1 MAMVLDELVLALGI
15 DDKNFSAGEQAVV
28 AGLDRLTA
36 VMENVAQAFD
46 TGEKKSSEALDK
58 TGKKADKTAKDME
71 ASGKKAASFFSS
83 IRAQVL
89 ALAGVTLSLGGLK
102 SFVTGF
108 TSNLNQLATAADAF
122 GMSAKS
128 LDGWT
133 KAGEAFGVSA
143 NEIVGA
149 FSRINDAKARLKS
162 GLGLDPQLQSLLLAV
177 NQAGANIDLGRDG
190 TEDIVRKLAAAFPKL
205 NKDQQQAYG
214 SELGYGYAAQQ
225 WFGSGHA
232 LRDVDRFTARSGV
245 DDQSIAAARKFRQQ
259 WAEISQAFEKTGYI
273 LFNALLPYIKQFNAW
288 LNDLANWMAQHP
300 DEIKAAVQGVFDVLS
315 NIVGVAGEAANAVG
329 GWQNAIL
336 LLVSA
341 SVGGKLLSLF
351 KGLSGAL
358 MGPAGL
364 IAALV
369 ALEEFVVKPL
379 EEKYPALK
387 NNPVADA
394 LNNLPFSDKVE
405 EWGKSARDWVKDTFR
420 INLPFSDKVEE
431 WGKSAHDWVK
441 DTFGINLPRGDG
453 YGQGQAPTQF
463 AQSVR
468 RPQPTKAGEEMLA
481 WLQPKLSKLE
491 ETFGLPAGLLRS
503 MVITESGGDTQ
514 AVSKAGAKGPF
525 QFMPG
530 TAKDFGLVGDDVFD
544 PEKSAH
550 AAARY
555 MSQLLKMFDGD
566 LGKALAAYNWGQGN
580 VERKGLGAAP
590 QETREYVPKV
600 LSNLPQPGAGMAA
613 QARQPLGGSQSTI
626 TETTHIGTL
635 QVNSP
640 ADSTK
645 GIIDDARQK
654 INRSS
659 LVGAYAS
666 GVST

>member
-1 MAMVLDELVLALGI
+1 MVLDELVLALGI

-36 VMENVAQAFD
+36 VMENVAKAFD

-162 GLGLDPQLQSLLLAV
+162 GLGLDPQLQSLLLAA
-177 NQAGANIDLGRDG
+177 NQAGANIDLSRDG
-190 TEDIVRKLAAAFPKL
+190 TEDIVRKLAAAFPNL

-288 LNDLANWMAQHP
+288 LNDLAKWMAQHP

-315 NIVGVAGEAANAVG
+315 NIVGVAGEAAKAVG

-369 ALEEFVVKPL
+369 ALEEFVIKPL

-405 EWGKSARDWVKDTFR
+405 G
-420 INLPFSDKVEE
+420 

-453 YGQGQAPTQF
+453 YGQDQAPTQF

-514 AVSKAGAKGPF
+514 AISKAGAKGPF

-613 QARQPLGGSQSTI
+613 QARQPVGGSQSTI

>member
-1 MAMVLDELVLALGI
+1 
-15 DDKNFSAGEQAVV
+15 
-28 AGLDRLTA
+28 
-36 VMENVAQAFD
+36 
-46 TGEKKSSEALDK
+46 
-58 TGKKADKTAKDME
+58 ME

-162 GLGLDPQLQSLLLAV
+162 GLGLDPQLQSLLLAA

-190 TEDIVRKLAAAFPKL
+190 TEDIVRKLAAAFPNL

-358 MGPAGL
+358 MGPGGL

-369 ALEEFVVKPL
+369 ALEEFVIKPL

-405 EWGKSARDWVKDTFR
+405 G
-420 INLPFSDKVEE
+420 

-453 YGQGQAPTQF
+453 YGQDQAPTQF

-590 QETREYVPKV
+590 QQTREYVPKV

-613 QARQPLGGSQSTI
+613 QARQPVGGSQSTI

>member
-162 GLGLDPQLQSLLLAV
+162 GLGLDPQLQSLLLAA

-190 TEDIVRKLAAAFPKL
+190 TEDIVRKLAAAFPNL

-405 EWGKSARDWVKDTFR
+405 G
-420 INLPFSDKVEE
+420 

-503 MVITESGGDTQ
+503 MVITESGGDPQ

-530 TAKDFGLVGDDVFD
+530 TAKDFGLVGDNVFD

-613 QARQPLGGSQSTI
+613 QARQPVGGSQSTI

>member
-1 MAMVLDELVLALGI
+1 VAMVLDELVLALGI

-83 IRAQVL
+83 IRTQVL

-108 TSNLNQLATAADAF
+108 TSYLNQLATAADAF

-162 GLGLDPQLQSLLLAV
+162 GLGLDPQLQSLLLAA

-190 TEDIVRKLAAAFPKL
+190 TEDIVRKLAAAFPNL

-288 LNDLANWMAQHP
+288 LNDLASWMAQHP

-315 NIVGVAGEAANAVG
+315 SIVGIAGEAANAVG

-369 ALEEFVVKPL
+369 ALEEFVIKPL

-405 EWGKSARDWVKDTFR
+405 G
-420 INLPFSDKVEE
+420 

-453 YGQGQAPTQF
+453 YGQDQAPTQF

-613 QARQPLGGSQSTI
+613 QARQPVGGSQSTI

>member
-1 MAMVLDELVLALGI
+1 MVLDELVLALGI

-162 GLGLDPQLQSLLLAV
+162 GLGLDPQLQSLLLAA

-190 TEDIVRKLAAAFPKL
+190 TEDIVRKLAAAFPNL

-358 MGPAGL
+358 MGPGGL

-369 ALEEFVVKPL
+369 ALEEFVIKPL

-405 EWGKSARDWVKDTFR
+405 G
-420 INLPFSDKVEE
+420 

-453 YGQGQAPTQF
+453 YGQDQAPTQF

-590 QETREYVPKV
+590 QQTREYVPKV

-613 QARQPLGGSQSTI
+613 QARQPVGGSQSTI

>member
-162 GLGLDPQLQSLLLAV
+162 GLGLDPQLQSLLLAA

-190 TEDIVRKLAAAFPKL
+190 TEDIVRKLAAAFPNL

-245 DDQSIAAARKFRQQ
+245 GDQSIAAARKFRQQ

-315 NIVGVAGEAANAVG
+315 NIVGVAGEAAKAVG

-387 NNPVADA
+387 DNPVADF
-394 LNNLPFSDKVE
+394 LNNLPGS
-405 EWGKSARDWVKDTFR
+405 DWVNELGKKL
-420 INLPFSDKVEE
+420 LPWRRDE
-431 WGKSAHDWVK
+431 AD
-441 DTFGINLPRGDG
+441 
-453 YGQGQAPTQF
+453 PTQF

-613 QARQPLGGSQSTI
+613 QARQPVGGSQSTI

>member
-58 TGKKADKTAKDME
+58 TGKKADKTAKYME

-162 GLGLDPQLQSLLLAV
+162 GLGLDPQLQSLLLAA

-190 TEDIVRKLAAAFPKL
+190 TEDIVRKLAAAFPNL

-315 NIVGVAGEAANAVG
+315 SIVGVAGEAANAVG

-358 MGPAGL
+358 MGSAGL

-369 ALEEFVVKPL
+369 ALEEFVIKPL

-405 EWGKSARDWVKDTFR
+405 G
-420 INLPFSDKVEE
+420 

-453 YGQGQAPTQF
+453 YGQDQAPTQF

-514 AVSKAGAKGPF
+514 AISKAGAKGPF

-544 PEKSAH
+544 PEKSAY

-613 QARQPLGGSQSTI
+613 QARQPVGGSQSTI

>member
-1 MAMVLDELVLALGI
+1 MVLDELVLALGI

-162 GLGLDPQLQSLLLAV
+162 GLGLDPQLQSLLLAA

-190 TEDIVRKLAAAFPKL
+190 TEDIVRKLAAAFPNL

-245 DDQSIAAARKFRQQ
+245 DEQSIAAARKFRQQ

-369 ALEEFVVKPL
+369 ALEEFVIKPL

-405 EWGKSARDWVKDTFR
+405 G
-420 INLPFSDKVEE
+420 

-453 YGQGQAPTQF
+453 YGQDQAPTQF

-613 QARQPLGGSQSTI
+613 QARQPVGGSQSTI

>member
-162 GLGLDPQLQSLLLAV
+162 GLGLDPQLQSLLLAA

-190 TEDIVRKLAAAFPKL
+190 TEDIVRKLAAAFPNL

-369 ALEEFVVKPL
+369 ALEEFVIKPL

-405 EWGKSARDWVKDTFR
+405 G
-420 INLPFSDKVEE
+420 

-441 DTFGINLPRGDG
+441 ETFGINLPRGDG

-503 MVITESGGDTQ
+503 MVITESGGDPQ

>member
-58 TGKKADKTAKDME
+58 TGKKADKTAKDMG

-162 GLGLDPQLQSLLLAV
+162 GLGLDPQLQSLLLAA

-190 TEDIVRKLAAAFPKL
+190 TEDIVRKLAAAFPNL

-315 NIVGVAGEAANAVG
+315 SIVGVAGEAANAVG

-369 ALEEFVVKPL
+369 ALEEFVIKPL

-405 EWGKSARDWVKDTFR
+405 G
-420 INLPFSDKVEE
+420 

-453 YGQGQAPTQF
+453 YGQDQAPTQF

-613 QARQPLGGSQSTI
+613 QARQPVGGSQSTI

>member
-162 GLGLDPQLQSLLLAV
+162 GLGLDPQLQSLLLAA

-190 TEDIVRKLAAAFPKL
+190 TEDIVRKLAAAFPNL

-315 NIVGVAGEAANAVG
+315 SIVGVAGEAANAVG

-369 ALEEFVVKPL
+369 ALEEFVIKPL

-387 NNPVADA
+387 DNPVADF
-394 LNNLPFSDKVE
+394 LNNLPGS
-405 EWGKSARDWVKDTFR
+405 DWVNELGKKL
-420 INLPFSDKVEE
+420 LPWRRDE
-431 WGKSAHDWVK
+431 AD
-441 DTFGINLPRGDG
+441 P
-453 YGQGQAPTQF
+453 AQF

-530 TAKDFGLVGDDVFD
+530 TAQDFGLVGDDVFD

-613 QARQPLGGSQSTI
+613 QARQPVGGSQSTI

>member
-162 GLGLDPQLQSLLLAV
+162 GLGLDPQLQSLLLAA

-190 TEDIVRKLAAAFPKL
+190 TEDIVRKLAAAFPNL

-245 DDQSIAAARKFRQQ
+245 DDQSIAATRKFRQQ
-259 WAEISQAFEKTGYI
+259 WAEISQAFENTGYI

-369 ALEEFVVKPL
+369 ALEEFVIKPL

-387 NNPVADA
+387 NNLVADA
-394 LNNLPFSDKVE
+394 LNNQPFSDKVE
-405 EWGKSARDWVKDTFR
+405 G
-420 INLPFSDKVEE
+420 

-453 YGQGQAPTQF
+453 YGQDQAPTQF

-613 QARQPLGGSQSTI
+613 QARQPVGGSQSTI

>member
-162 GLGLDPQLQSLLLAV
+162 GLGLDPQLQSLLLAA

-190 TEDIVRKLAAAFPKL
+190 TEDIVRKLAAAFPNL

-369 ALEEFVVKPL
+369 ALEEFVIKPL

-405 EWGKSARDWVKDTFR
+405 G
-420 INLPFSDKVEE
+420 

-453 YGQGQAPTQF
+453 YGQDQAPTQF

-613 QARQPLGGSQSTI
+613 QARQPVGGSQSTI

-659 LVGAYAS
+659 FVGAYAS

>member
-1 MAMVLDELVLALGI
+1 MVLDELVLALGI

-162 GLGLDPQLQSLLLAV
+162 GLGLDPQLQSLLLAA

-190 TEDIVRKLAAAFPKL
+190 TEDIVRKLAAAFPNL

-315 NIVGVAGEAANAVG
+315 SIVGVAGEAVKMVG
-329 GWQNAIL
+329 GWQEAIV

-351 KGLSGAL
+351 QGLSGAL

-369 ALEEFVVKPL
+369 ALEEFVIKPL

-405 EWGKSARDWVKDTFR
+405 G
-420 INLPFSDKVEE
+420 

-530 TAKDFGLVGDDVFD
+530 TAKDFGLIGDDVFD

-613 QARQPLGGSQSTI
+613 QARQPVGGSQSTI

-635 QVNSP
+635 QVNSS

>member
-162 GLGLDPQLQSLLLAV
+162 GLGLDPQLQSLLLAA

-190 TEDIVRKLAAAFPKL
+190 TEDIVRKLAAAFPNL

-315 NIVGVAGEAANAVG
+315 SIVGIAGEAANAVG

-369 ALEEFVVKPL
+369 ALEEFVIKPL

-405 EWGKSARDWVKDTFR
+405 G
-420 INLPFSDKVEE
+420 

-453 YGQGQAPTQF
+453 YGQDQAPTQF

-613 QARQPLGGSQSTI
+613 QARQPVGGSQSTI

>member
-162 GLGLDPQLQSLLLAV
+162 GLGLDPQLQSLLLAA

-190 TEDIVRKLAAAFPKL
+190 TEDIVRKLAAAFPNL

-369 ALEEFVVKPL
+369 ALEEFVIKPL

-405 EWGKSARDWVKDTFR
+405 G
-420 INLPFSDKVEE
+420 

-453 YGQGQAPTQF
+453 YGQDQAPTQF

-503 MVITESGGDTQ
+503 MVITESGGATQ

-530 TAKDFGLVGDDVFD
+530 TAKDFGLVGDDVFE

-613 QARQPLGGSQSTI
+613 QARQPVGGSQSTI

>member
-108 TSNLNQLATAADAF
+108 TSYLNQLATAADAF

-162 GLGLDPQLQSLLLAV
+162 GLGLDPQLQSLLLAA

-190 TEDIVRKLAAAFPKL
+190 TEDIVRKLAAAFPNL

-288 LNDLANWMAQHP
+288 LNDLASWMAQHP

-315 NIVGVAGEAANAVG
+315 SIVGIAGEAANAVG

-369 ALEEFVVKPL
+369 ALEEFVIKPL

-405 EWGKSARDWVKDTFR
+405 G
-420 INLPFSDKVEE
+420 

-453 YGQGQAPTQF
+453 YGQDQAPTQF

-613 QARQPLGGSQSTI
+613 QARQPVGGSQSRI

>member
-162 GLGLDPQLQSLLLAV
+162 GLGLDPQLQSLLLAA

-190 TEDIVRKLAAAFPKL
+190 TEDIVRKLAAAFPNL

-300 DEIKAAVQGVFDVLS
+300 DEIKVAVQGVFDVLS

-369 ALEEFVVKPL
+369 ALEEFVIKPL

-405 EWGKSARDWVKDTFR
+405 G
-420 INLPFSDKVEE
+420 

-453 YGQGQAPTQF
+453 YGQDQAPTQF

-613 QARQPLGGSQSTI
+613 QARQPVGGSQSTI

>member
-46 TGEKKSSEALDK
+46 NGEKKSSEALDK

-162 GLGLDPQLQSLLLAV
+162 GLGLDPQLQSLLLAA

-190 TEDIVRKLAAAFPKL
+190 TEDIVRKLAAAFPNL

-315 NIVGVAGEAANAVG
+315 NIVGVAGEAAKAVG

-387 NNPVADA
+387 DNPVADF
-394 LNNLPFSDKVE
+394 LNNLPGS
-405 EWGKSARDWVKDTFR
+405 DWVNELGKKL
-420 INLPFSDKVEE
+420 LPWRRDE
-431 WGKSAHDWVK
+431 AD
-441 DTFGINLPRGDG
+441 P
-453 YGQGQAPTQF
+453 AQF

-613 QARQPLGGSQSTI
+613 QARQPVGGSQSTI

>member
-162 GLGLDPQLQSLLLAV
+162 GLGLDPQLQSLLLAA

-190 TEDIVRKLAAAFPKL
+190 TEDIVRKLAAAFPNL

-273 LFNALLPYIKQFNAW
+273 LFNALLPYIEQFNAW

-369 ALEEFVVKPL
+369 ALEEFVIKPL

-394 LNNLPFSDKVE
+394 LNNLPFSDTVE
-405 EWGKSARDWVKDTFR
+405 G
-420 INLPFSDKVEE
+420 

-453 YGQGQAPTQF
+453 YGQDQAPTQF

-613 QARQPLGGSQSTI
+613 QARQPVGGSQSTI

>member
-162 GLGLDPQLQSLLLAV
+162 GLGLDPQLQSLLLAA

-190 TEDIVRKLAAAFPKL
+190 TEDIVRKLAAAFPNL

-273 LFNALLPYIKQFNAW
+273 LFNALVPYIKQFNAW
-288 LNDLANWMAQHP
+288 LNDLASWMAQHP

-315 NIVGVAGEAANAVG
+315 SIVGIAGEAANAVG

-369 ALEEFVVKPL
+369 ALEEFVIKPL

-405 EWGKSARDWVKDTFR
+405 G
-420 INLPFSDKVEE
+420 

-453 YGQGQAPTQF
+453 YGQDQAPTQF

-525 QFMPG
+525 QFMPS

-613 QARQPLGGSQSTI
+613 QARQPVGGAQSTI

>member
-1 MAMVLDELVLALGI
+1 MVLDELVLALGI

-162 GLGLDPQLQSLLLAV
+162 GLGLDPQLQSLLLAA

-190 TEDIVRKLAAAFPKL
+190 TEDIVRKLAAAFPNL

-369 ALEEFVVKPL
+369 ALEEFVIKPL

-405 EWGKSARDWVKDTFR
+405 G
-420 INLPFSDKVEE
+420 

-453 YGQGQAPTQF
+453 YGQDQAPTQF

-613 QARQPLGGSQSTI
+613 QARQPVGGSQSTI

>member
-108 TSNLNQLATAADAF
+108 TSNLNQLATAADAL

-162 GLGLDPQLQSLLLAV
+162 GLGLDPQLQSLLLAA

-190 TEDIVRKLAAAFPKL
+190 TEDIVRKLAAAFPNL

-315 NIVGVAGEAANAVG
+315 SIVGVAGEAANAVG

-387 NNPVADA
+387 DNPVADF
-394 LNNLPFSDKVE
+394 LNNLPGS
-405 EWGKSARDWVKDTFR
+405 DWVNELGKKL
-420 INLPFSDKVEE
+420 LPWRRDE
-431 WGKSAHDWVK
+431 AD
-441 DTFGINLPRGDG
+441 P
-453 YGQGQAPTQF
+453 AQF

-613 QARQPLGGSQSTI
+613 QARQPVGGAQSTI

>member
-1 MAMVLDELVLALGI
+1 MVLDELVLALGI

-162 GLGLDPQLQSLLLAV
+162 GLGLDPQLQSLLLAA

-190 TEDIVRKLAAAFPKL
+190 TEDIVRKLAAAFPNL

-273 LFNALLPYIKQFNAW
+273 LFNALLPYIKQFNTW

-369 ALEEFVVKPL
+369 ALEEFVIKPL

-405 EWGKSARDWVKDTFR
+405 G
-420 INLPFSDKVEE
+420 

-613 QARQPLGGSQSTI
+613 QARQPVGGSQSTI

>member
-162 GLGLDPQLQSLLLAV
+162 GLGLDPQLQSLLLAA

-190 TEDIVRKLAAAFPKL
+190 TEDIVRKLAAAFPNL

-288 LNDLANWMAQHP
+288 LNDLASWMAQHP

-315 NIVGVAGEAANAVG
+315 SIVGIAGEAANAVG

-369 ALEEFVVKPL
+369 ALEEFVIKPL

-405 EWGKSARDWVKDTFR
+405 G
-420 INLPFSDKVEE
+420 

-441 DTFGINLPRGDG
+441 GTFGINLPRGDG
-453 YGQGQAPTQF
+453 YGQDQAPTQF

-590 QETREYVPKV
+590 QQTREYVPKV

-613 QARQPLGGSQSTI
+613 QARQPVGGSQSTI

>member
-1 MAMVLDELVLALGI
+1 MVLDELVLALGI

-162 GLGLDPQLQSLLLAV
+162 GLGLDPQLQSLLLAA

-190 TEDIVRKLAAAFPKL
+190 TEDIVRKLAAAFPNL

-369 ALEEFVVKPL
+369 ALEEFVIKPL

-394 LNNLPFSDKVE
+394 LNNLPFSNKVE
-405 EWGKSARDWVKDTFR
+405 G
-420 INLPFSDKVEE
+420 

-453 YGQGQAPTQF
+453 YGQDQSPTQF

-503 MVITESGGDTQ
+503 MVITESGGETQ

-530 TAKDFGLVGDDVFD
+530 TAQDFGLVGDDVFD

-613 QARQPLGGSQSTI
+613 QARQPVGGSQSTI

-654 INRSS
+654 INRSI

>member
-1 MAMVLDELVLALGI
+1 MALVLDELVLALGI

-162 GLGLDPQLQSLLLAV
+162 GLGLDPQLQSLLLAA

-190 TEDIVRKLAAAFPKL
+190 TEDIVRKLAAAFPNL

-288 LNDLANWMAQHP
+288 LNDLASWMAQHP

-315 NIVGVAGEAANAVG
+315 SIVGIAGEAANAVG

-369 ALEEFVVKPL
+369 ALEEFVIKPL

-405 EWGKSARDWVKDTFR
+405 G
-420 INLPFSDKVEE
+420 

-453 YGQGQAPTQF
+453 YGQDQAPTQF

-613 QARQPLGGSQSTI
+613 QARQPVGGSQSTI

>member
-162 GLGLDPQLQSLLLAV
+162 GLGLDPQLQSLLLAA

-190 TEDIVRKLAAAFPKL
+190 TEDTVRKLAAAFPNL

-315 NIVGVAGEAANAVG
+315 SIVGIAGEAANAVG

-369 ALEEFVVKPL
+369 ALEEFVIKPL

-405 EWGKSARDWVKDTFR
+405 G
-420 INLPFSDKVEE
+420 

-453 YGQGQAPTQF
+453 YGQDQAPTQF

-530 TAKDFGLVGDDVFD
+530 TAKDFGLIGDDVFD

-613 QARQPLGGSQSTI
+613 QARQPVGGSQSTI

-640 ADSTK
+640 ADSMK

>member
-1 MAMVLDELVLALGI
+1 MVLDELVLALGI

-162 GLGLDPQLQSLLLAV
+162 GLGLEPQLQSLLLAA

-190 TEDIVRKLAAAFPKL
+190 TEDIVRKLAAAFPNL

-288 LNDLANWMAQHP
+288 LNDLASWMAQHP

-315 NIVGVAGEAANAVG
+315 SIVGIAGEAANAVG

-369 ALEEFVVKPL
+369 ALEEFVIKPL

-405 EWGKSARDWVKDTFR
+405 G
-420 INLPFSDKVEE
+420 

-453 YGQGQAPTQF
+453 YGQDQAPTQF

-613 QARQPLGGSQSTI
+613 QARQPVGGSQSTI

>member
-162 GLGLDPQLQSLLLAV
+162 GLGLDPQLQSLLLAA

-190 TEDIVRKLAAAFPKL
+190 TEDIVRKLAAAFPNL

-369 ALEEFVVKPL
+369 ALEEFVIKPL

-394 LNNLPFSDKVE
+394 LNNLPFSDTVE
-405 EWGKSARDWVKDTFR
+405 G
-420 INLPFSDKVEE
+420 

-453 YGQGQAPTQF
+453 YGQDQAPTQF

-613 QARQPLGGSQSTI
+613 QARQPGGGSQSTI

>member
-1 MAMVLDELVLALGI
+1 MAMILDELVLALGI
-15 DDKNFSAGEQAVV
+15 DDKSFQTGEQAVV

-46 TGEKKSSEALDK
+46 TGEKKNSEALDR
-58 TGKKADKTAKDME
+58 TGKKAEKTAKDME
-71 ASGKKAASFFSS
+71 TSGKKASSFFSS
-83 IRAQVL
+83 IRTQVL
-89 ALAGVTLSLGGLK
+89 ALAGVTLSLSGLK

-108 TSNLNQLATAADAF
+108 TNNLNQLATAADAF

-162 GLGLDPQLQSLLLAV
+162 GLGLDPQLQSLLLAA
-177 NQAGANIDLGRDG
+177 NQAGANVDLGRDS
-190 TEDIVRKLAAAFPKL
+190 TEDIVRKLTAAFPNL

-214 SELGYGYAAQQ
+214 NELGYGYAAQQ
-225 WFGSGHA
+225 WMGSGHA
-232 LRDVDRFTARSGV
+232 LQDVDRFTSRSGV
-245 DDQSIAAARKFRQQ
+245 DEQSIAAAKKFREQ
-259 WAEISQAFEKTGYI
+259 WAEISQSFEKTGYI
-273 LFNALLPYIKQFNAW
+273 LFNALLPYIKQFNDW
-288 LNDLANWMAQHP
+288 LNDLATWMTQHP
-300 DEIKAAVQGVFDVLS
+300 DEIKAAIQGVLDVLS
-315 NIVGVAGEAANAVG
+315 SVVGIASEAAKAVG

-351 KGLSGAL
+351 KGLGGAI

-387 NNPVADA
+387 NNPVADT
-394 LNNLPFSDKVE
+394 LNDLPGSEKVG
-405 EWGKSARDWVKDTFR
+405 EWGKSF
-420 INLPFSDKVEE
+420 
-431 WGKSAHDWVK
+431 HDWFQSK
-441 DTFGINLPRGDG
+441 TGINLPRGDG
-453 YGQGQAPTQF
+453 YGQSAGPEQH
-463 AQSVR
+463 AQTVR
-468 RPQPTKAGEEMLA
+468 RPQPTKEGEALLG

-491 ETFGLPAGLLRS
+491 ETFKLPPGLLRS
-503 MVITESGGDTQ
+503 IAITESGGNPE
-514 AVSKAGAKGPF
+514 AVSGAGAKGLF
-525 QFMPG
+525 QFMPD
-530 TAKDFGLVGDDVFD
+530 TAKDFGLKGRDVYD
-544 PEKSAH
+544 PEKSAQ

-555 MSQLLKMFDGD
+555 MSQLMKMFDGD

-580 VERKGLGAAP
+580 VMRKGLGAAP
-590 QETREYVPKV
+590 KETREYVPKV
-600 LSNLPQPGAGMAA
+600 LANLPQPGAGMAA
-613 QARQPLGGSQSTI
+613 QSRQPAAGPQSTV

-635 QVNSP
+635 QVMST
-640 ADSTK
+640 ADNVK
-645 GIIDDARQK
+645 GITDDARQK

>member
-58 TGKKADKTAKDME
+58 TGKKADKTAKDLE

-162 GLGLDPQLQSLLLAV
+162 GLGLDPQLQSLLLAA

-190 TEDIVRKLAAAFPKL
+190 TEDIVRKLAAAFPNL

-288 LNDLANWMAQHP
+288 LNDLASWMAQHP

-315 NIVGVAGEAANAVG
+315 SIVGIAGEAANAIG

-369 ALEEFVVKPL
+369 ALEEFVIKPL

-405 EWGKSARDWVKDTFR
+405 G
-420 INLPFSDKVEE
+420 

-453 YGQGQAPTQF
+453 YGQDQAPTQF

-600 LSNLPQPGAGMAA
+600 LSNLPQPGAVMAA
-613 QARQPLGGSQSTI
+613 QARQPVGGSQSTI

>member
-58 TGKKADKTAKDME
+58 TGKKADKTAKDLE

-162 GLGLDPQLQSLLLAV
+162 GLGLDPQLQSLLLAA

-190 TEDIVRKLAAAFPKL
+190 TEDIVRKLAAAFPNL

-315 NIVGVAGEAANAVG
+315 NIVGVAGEAAKAVG

-387 NNPVADA
+387 DNPVADF
-394 LNNLPFSDKVE
+394 LNNLPGS
-405 EWGKSARDWVKDTFR
+405 DWVNELGKKL
-420 INLPFSDKVEE
+420 LPWRRDE
-431 WGKSAHDWVK
+431 AD
-441 DTFGINLPRGDG
+441 P
-453 YGQGQAPTQF
+453 AQF

-613 QARQPLGGSQSTI
+613 QARQPVGGSQSTI

>member
-1 MAMVLDELVLALGI
+1 MVLDELVLALGI

-162 GLGLDPQLQSLLLAV
+162 GLGLDPQLQSLLLAA

-190 TEDIVRKLAAAFPKL
+190 TEDIVRKLAAAFPNL

-315 NIVGVAGEAANAVG
+315 SIVGVAGEAANAVG

-369 ALEEFVVKPL
+369 ALEEFVIKPL

-405 EWGKSARDWVKDTFR
+405 G
-420 INLPFSDKVEE
+420 

-453 YGQGQAPTQF
+453 YGQDQAPTQF

-613 QARQPLGGSQSTI
+613 QARQPVGGSQSTI

>member
-36 VMENVAQAFD
+36 VMDNVAQAFD

-162 GLGLDPQLQSLLLAV
+162 GLGLDPQLQSLLLAA

-190 TEDIVRKLAAAFPKL
+190 TEDIVRKLAAAFPNL

-232 LRDVDRFTARSGV
+232 LSDVDRFTARSGV

-315 NIVGVAGEAANAVG
+315 NIVGVAGEVANAVG

-369 ALEEFVVKPL
+369 ALEEFVIKPL

-387 NNPVADA
+387 NNLVADA

-405 EWGKSARDWVKDTFR
+405 G
-420 INLPFSDKVEE
+420 

-453 YGQGQAPTQF
+453 YGQDQAPTQF

-613 QARQPLGGSQSTI
+613 QARQPVGGSQSTI

>member
-162 GLGLDPQLQSLLLAV
+162 GLGLDPQLQSLLLAA

-190 TEDIVRKLAAAFPKL
+190 TEDIVRKLAAAFPNL

-245 DDQSIAAARKFRQQ
+245 DDQSTAAARKFRQQ

-369 ALEEFVVKPL
+369 ALEEFVIKPL

-405 EWGKSARDWVKDTFR
+405 G
-420 INLPFSDKVEE
+420 

-453 YGQGQAPTQF
+453 YGQDQAPTQF

-613 QARQPLGGSQSTI
+613 QARQPVGGSQSTI